1 MSKLFLYIDIL
12 NISNIPLILR
22 KLTEVEILA
31 EINSL
36 MMMVQKCE
44 FLGLSLFT
52 SRLSDLSF
60 FLLPLVLLLTQHSH
74 S

>member
-1 MSKLFLYIDIL
+1 M
-12 NISNIPLILR
+12 PLILR
-22 KLTEVEILA
+22 KLTEVETFA

-52 SRLSDLSF
+52 IRLSDLSF
-60 FLLPLVLLLTQHSH
+60 FLLRLVLLLTQHSH